1 VATGFANESAR
12 FWVGMNCEVDE
23 DADVSHVS
31 ASLLQSCTT
40 AHMGDGTAELILA
53 AAGRA
58 GS

>member
-1 VATGFANESAR
+1 VATGFVNESAR
-12 FWVGMNCEVDE
+12 FWVGIDCEVDE

-31 ASLLQSCTT
+31 ASLLQSLYR
-40 AHMGDGTAELILA
+40 AHLGDGTAELILA